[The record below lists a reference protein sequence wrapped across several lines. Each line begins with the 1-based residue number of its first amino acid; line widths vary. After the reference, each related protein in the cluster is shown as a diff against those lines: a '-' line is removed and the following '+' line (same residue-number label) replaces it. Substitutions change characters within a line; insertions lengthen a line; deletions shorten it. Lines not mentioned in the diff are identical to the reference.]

1 MSKHSLD
8 DCISYAQDQ
17 NVIGTDTAYYA
28 SRRLWKKGSGGE
40 AGFMKTL
47 CYASLEQCDSVL
59 YAARH
64 YHNQLEDA
72 ALSLEKYGRCKMS
85 SARMKKTTPPSKLRR
100 GQ

>member
-8 DCISYAQDQ
+8 DCINYAQDQ
-17 NVIGTDTAYYA
+17 NVLGMDTAFMA

-47 CYASLEQCDSVL
+47 CYASLEQCDSML

-64 YHNQLEDA
+64 YHKQLEEA
-72 ALSLEKYGRCKMS
+72 GLEPRAIWSLQNEFRKNEENNP
-85 SARMKKTTPPSKLRR
+85 AE
-100 GQ
+100 

>member
-59 YAARH
+59 YAARL
-64 YHNQLEDA
+64 YHSQLEDA
-72 ALSLEKYGRCKMS
+72 GHAPREIWSLQDEFRKNEENNP
-85 SARMKKTTPPSKLRR
+85 AE
-100 GQ
+100 